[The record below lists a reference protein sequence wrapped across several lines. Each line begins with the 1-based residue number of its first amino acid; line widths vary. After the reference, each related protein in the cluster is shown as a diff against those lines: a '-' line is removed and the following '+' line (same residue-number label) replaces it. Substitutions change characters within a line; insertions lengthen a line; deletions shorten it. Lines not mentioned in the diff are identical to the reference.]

1 MIADWGILMSPA
13 APPDSCRNALRRF
26 GRNRRASAAVEF
38 ALVAPLFF
46 ALLFAIIETALM
58 FFASQVLETITQ
70 NGARMISTGQAQ
82 TGQVSSCQVA
92 GVPTACTQASFKNY
106 ICSQIPALFNCTN
119 LYVDVESYPAFSSI
133 SLSTQIDASNNF
145 ISNNMQYNPGGSGAI
160 VVVRLFYPW
169 QLFVTGLGYNISNLS
184 SNQRLLVATAAFQ
197 NEPY

>member
-1 MIADWGILMSPA
+1 MIADWGLPMSSA
-13 APPDSCRNALRRF
+13 APTDFRRNILRRF
-26 GRNRRASAAVEF
+26 GRSHRASAAVEF
-38 ALVAPLFF
+38 ALVAPVFF

-82 TGQVSSCQVA
+82 TGQVASCAVA
-92 GVPTACTQASFKNY
+92 GVSTPCTQASFKTY
-106 ICSQIPALFNCTN
+106 ICSQIPALFSCTN

-133 SLSTQIDASNNF
+133 NLSSQIDASNNF
-145 ISNNMQYNPGGSGAI
+145 ISNNMQYNPGSSGQI